1 MQFDPID
8 IKFAM
13 SEADFFKYSKNGE
26 LSTAA
31 FEILRADGKPF
42 KKPLKIDF
50 IDNRV
55 DTGTGTLM
63 VQLEAANP
71 DMELIPG
78 GYVMVRLRENFE
90 HARPAVNVIALMTDG
105 ERHYVFVVG
114 PDKKVERRQ
123 IEIGPQVKD
132 KQVVLSGLEAG
143 EAVVVSGIQ
152 KVKPGDTVEP
162 VFGDSLE
169 EEQ

>member
-1 MQFDPID
+1 M
-8 IKFAM
+8 
-13 SEADFFKYSKNGE
+13 
-26 LSTAA
+26 
-31 FEILRADGKPF
+31 
-42 KKPLKIDF
+42 
-50 IDNRV
+50 
-55 DTGTGTLM
+55 
-63 VQLEAANP
+63 
-71 DMELIPG
+71 
-78 GYVMVRLRENFE
+78 
-90 HARPAVNVIALMTDG
+90 
-105 ERHYVFVVG
+105 VG